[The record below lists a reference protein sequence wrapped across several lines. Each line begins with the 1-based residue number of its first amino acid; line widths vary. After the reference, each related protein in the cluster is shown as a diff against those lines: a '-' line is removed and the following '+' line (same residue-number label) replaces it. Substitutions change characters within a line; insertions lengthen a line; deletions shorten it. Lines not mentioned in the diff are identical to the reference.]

1 MIHGQLT
8 FRPLSVP
15 VRISILLYHNI
26 YCISEVINIPSI
38 SIYVNDKL
46 YKYLFDKGP
55 SPAVAGKN
63 IIESAFNKQKKETE
77 NATQ

>member
-1 MIHGQLT
+1 MICVHLT
-8 FRPLSVP
+8 FRPLGVSDQF
-15 VRISILLYHNI
+15 SILLYYNI
-26 YCISEVINIPSI
+26 YCISEVITIPSI

-63 IIESAFNKQKKETE
+63 IIEADYNKNSAAGGK
-77 NATQ
+77 